1 MLGQD
6 YPERMVIHE
15 EVTSRNQQWM
25 KDFRQK
31 LMAKFEGAPPH
42 VKPSSEIEVFKFFC
56 LAEEVAKSRK

>member
-1 MLGQD
+1 
-6 YPERMVIHE
+6 MVIHE